1 MALLGGQWD
10 PVKVDSGRH
19 AGTVAAE
26 DEPGH
31 SDAVPRKVDPEDVR
45 VIGVV
50 GMKPKAFEQRGHG
63 TEGPNRELPAPDED
77 LDAGTDHGPR
87 HHVRPLGAPAVPAAK
102 VGPDLGALWYVGAD
116 GVFGGADQVAEQP
129 LRLASEPRTRV
140 PRPVGERHDTDA
152 VVRRE
157 DYLRIEAWDHA
168 LVLDCGMPADVSAP
182 KPEAH
187 TRYSRVGLVVRG
199 EHQGQR
205 LGLEDRPVLAGT
217 ATGECGKIARHVPR
231 R

>member
-10 PVKVDSGRH
+10 PVKVDSGRQ

-63 TEGPNRELPAPDED
+63 TEGPNRELAAPDED

-87 HHVRPLGAPAVPAAK
+87 HHVRPLARRRYQPQRSAQISGCCGRSVRMASWGASIK
-102 VGPDLGALWYVGAD
+102 
-116 GVFGGADQVAEQP
+116 
-129 LRLASEPRTRV
+129 
-140 PRPVGERHDTDA
+140 
-152 VVRRE
+152 
-157 DYLRIEAWDHA
+157 
-168 LVLDCGMPADVSAP
+168 
-182 KPEAH
+182 
-187 TRYSRVGLVVRG
+187 SRSSR
-199 EHQGQR
+199 
-205 LGLEDRPVLAGT
+205 
-217 ATGECGKIARHVPR
+217 
-231 R
+231 